1 MELTDKKTERRKS
14 KWRKINTRPIAVLGP
29 NPIRTGHLTRICD
42 EAVEIQFL
50 ERHEKE
56 VFSFS
61 ELAILIPESNSAY
74 LSGKI
79 EVETIYCRLSNVA
92 AKAERSPN
100 SNGADSNMRK
110 CVVSLD
116 NMEPNKK
123 KLLIKACV

>member
-61 ELAILIPESNSAY
+61 ELAILIPETNSAY

-79 EVETIYCRLSNVA
+79 DVETIYCRISNVVTN
-92 AKAERSPN
+92 AERSPN
-100 SNGADSNMRK
+100 GNGADSNIRK
-110 CVVSLD
+110 CVISLD
-116 NMEPNKK
+116 NMEPNQKK
-123 KLLIKACV
+123 MLKKACF